1 VERSVADRRQDHS
14 GVPVSVGILAVIAI
28 VFFAFWVMPSFFNGE
43 RPVSVSIG
51 IPPEARS
58 DIDAMT
64 RLPPRA
70 ALSKTGLPRQTG
82 ELLTG
87 NTRRRRSTSINRAAL
102 ATRAP

>member
-1 VERSVADRRQDHS
+1 M
-14 GVPVSVGILAVIAI
+14 SVGILAVIAI
-28 VFFAFWVMPSFFNGE
+28 LFFAFWVVPPFFNGE

-58 DIDAMT
+58 DTDAIT

-70 ALSKTGLPRQTG
+70 ALSQTGLPRQTG

-87 NTRRRRSTSINRAAL
+87 NTKRRRSTSLKRDAL
-102 ATRAP
+102 ATQAP